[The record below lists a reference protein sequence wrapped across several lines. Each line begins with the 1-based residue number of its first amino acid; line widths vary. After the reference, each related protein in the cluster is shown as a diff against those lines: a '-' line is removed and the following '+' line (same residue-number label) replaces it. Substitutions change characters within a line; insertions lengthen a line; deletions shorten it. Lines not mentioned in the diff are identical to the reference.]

1 MTLSAKHYLWLG
13 HLLILSVIVWSGV
26 NLGMTIFTHRLDDLA
41 GEKAPVEI
49 SENLTPQARS
59 LREYEN
65 IVRENMF
72 SLEPKK
78 QTASKEPVA
87 QPAPKPVE
95 ERRDLD
101 IRLRGTI
108 ISPQSNQSYAI
119 LETIKTRQQDLYR
132 VGDQIDD
139 AELVEVAPEEIHLLR
154 DGTVEKLKIV
164 DTDTGST
171 SNAQPALRNPRQQRA
186 TRTAPKPETS
196 KIAQAVGANR
206 FIVNREVLNQD
217 ISDLYSLMS
226 QVHVQPFL
234 KDNQP
239 HGFRVSSV
247 QPNGVFYQLGIR
259 NNDVVVKLNGVAV
272 RQPDDI
278 MGLYRQIQEL
288 DTVTVEVER
297 RGRPM
302 TLTYSLH

>member
-1 MTLSAKHYLWLG
+1 MTLSVKHYLWLG
-13 HLLILSVIVWSGV
+13 HLIILGIIVWSGV

-49 SENLTPQARS
+49 SENLTPQSRS

-72 SLEPKK
+72 SLQPKE
-78 QTASKEPVA
+78 QTVSKEPAA
-87 QPAPKPVE
+87 QPEPQKAVE
-95 ERRDLD
+95 KQNLD

-132 VGDQIDD
+132 IGDQIDG
-139 AELVEVAPEEIHLLR
+139 AELVQVAPEEIHLRR
-154 DGTVEKLKIV
+154 DGIMEKLKIV
-164 DTDTGST
+164 DTKST
-171 SNAQPALRNPRQQRA
+171 SNARSVLRNPQQRQA
-186 TRTAPKPETS
+186 PRTAPKTETS
-196 KIAQAVGANR
+196 KIAQAVGRNR

-217 ISDLYSLMS
+217 ITDLYSLMS

-234 KDNQP
+234 KNNQP
-239 HGFRVSSV
+239 HGFRVSSIR
-247 QPNGVFYQLGIR
+247 PNGIFYQLGIR
-259 NNDVVVKLNGVAV
+259 NNDVVVQLNGVAV

-297 RGRPM
+297 RGRPL